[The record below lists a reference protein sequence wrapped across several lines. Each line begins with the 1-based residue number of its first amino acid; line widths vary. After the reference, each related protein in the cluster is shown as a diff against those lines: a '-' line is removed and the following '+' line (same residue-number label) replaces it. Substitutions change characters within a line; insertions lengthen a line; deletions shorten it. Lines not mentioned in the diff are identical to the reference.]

1 MRWLRHFA
9 VAVFF
14 ASFAELKAI
23 LIKITGVRHI
33 MKSKTE
39 FYKSYFEVL
48 EKKGF
53 SIRPPSSPDYVADIY
68 HRDRQ
73 IAFYGKQD
81 TIIKNPFVEVDE
93 KQMERLQ
100 SLAKTTAIA
109 CGICS
114 DKPYDDE
121 LAAKVQNGVVKINE
135 HNGVILACKYH
146 PIFDYVLSTYRKD
159 VENGNTAIQRQYFY
173 SKEDAFEN
181 FALRS
186 GLVDEKKL
194 FSETELK
201 ILHAG
206 LIKMRTIDND
216 LDQEDLN
223 SVSALINKI
232 EDIIPELVKKERVF
246 DFTKLFSQ
254 IENVFER

>member
-1 MRWLRHFA
+1 
-9 VAVFF
+9 
-14 ASFAELKAI
+14 
-23 LIKITGVRHI
+23 

-39 FYKSYFEVL
+39 FYKAYFETL

-53 SIRPPSSPDYVADIY
+53 SIQPPSSPDYVADIY

-73 IAFYGKQD
+73 IAFYAKHD
-81 TIIKNPFVEVDE
+81 AIIKNPFVEVDE
-93 KQMERLQ
+93 KLIDKLQ
-100 SLAKTTAIA
+100 SLAKTTAIG

-114 DKPYDDE
+114 DKPYDE
-121 LAAKVQNGVVKINE
+121 AIAAKEQNGVVRINE
-135 HNGVILACKYH
+135 HNGVVLACKHH

-159 VENGNTAIQRQYFY
+159 TENSNAVIQRQYFY
-173 SKEDAFEN
+173 TKETAFEN

-194 FSETELK
+194 FSETDLK

-206 LIKMRTIDND
+206 LIKMRTIDKD

-223 SVSALINKI
+223 SVAALIDKI
-232 EDIIPELVKKERVF
+232 EDIVPELGKKERVF
-246 DFTKLFSQ
+246 DFTKLFTQ
-254 IENVFER
+254 FENALER

>member
-1 MRWLRHFA
+1 
-9 VAVFF
+9 
-14 ASFAELKAI
+14 
-23 LIKITGVRHI
+23 

-39 FYKSYFEVL
+39 FYKAFFEAI

-53 SIRPPSSPDYVADIY
+53 SIRPPSSPDYVADLY
-68 HRDRQ
+68 YWDKP

-81 TIIKNPFVEVDE
+81 AIIKNPFVEVDE
-93 KQMERLQ
+93 KLIDRLQ
-100 SLAKTTAIA
+100 SLARTTAIG

-114 DKPYDDE
+114 DKPFDDS
-121 LAAKVQNGVVKINE
+121 LAAKEQGGVVKINE
-135 HNGVILACKYH
+135 QNGVVLACKHH

-159 VENGNTAIQRQYFY
+159 AEHGNVAIQRQYFY
-173 SKEDAFEN
+173 NKEAAFEN

-194 FSETELK
+194 FSETDLK

-206 LIKMRTIDND
+206 LVKMRTVDND
-216 LDQEDLN
+216 LDAEDLN
-223 SVSALINKI
+223 SVAALIDRI
-232 EDIIPELVKKERVF
+232 EDIVPELCKKERAF

-254 IENVFER
+254 IENVLER

>member
-1 MRWLRHFA
+1 
-9 VAVFF
+9 
-14 ASFAELKAI
+14 
-23 LIKITGVRHI
+23 

-39 FYKSYFEVL
+39 FYKAYFETL

-53 SIRPPSSPDYVADIY
+53 SIQPPSSPDYVADIY

-73 IAFYGKQD
+73 IAFYAKHD
-81 TIIKNPFVEVDE
+81 AIIKNPFVEVDE
-93 KQMERLQ
+93 KLIDKLQ
-100 SLAKTTAIA
+100 SLAKTTAIG

-114 DKPYDDE
+114 DKPYDE
-121 LAAKVQNGVVKINE
+121 AIAAKEQNVVVRINE
-135 HNGVILACKYH
+135 HNGVVLACKHH

-159 VENGNTAIQRQYFY
+159 TENSNAAIQRQYFY
-173 SKEDAFEN
+173 TKEAAFEN

-194 FSETELK
+194 FSETDLK

-206 LIKMRTIDND
+206 LIKMRTIDKD

-223 SVSALINKI
+223 SVAALIDKI
-232 EDIIPELVKKERVF
+232 EDIVPELGKKERVF
-246 DFTKLFSQ
+246 DFTKLFTQ
-254 IENVFER
+254 FENALER

>member
-1 MRWLRHFA
+1 
-9 VAVFF
+9 
-14 ASFAELKAI
+14 
-23 LIKITGVRHI
+23 

-39 FYKSYFEVL
+39 FYKAFFETV

-68 HRDRQ
+68 HRDKP
-73 IAFYGKQD
+73 IAFFGKQD
-81 TIIKNPFVEVDE
+81 AIIKNPFVETDE
-93 KQMERLQ
+93 KQIDRLQ

-114 DKPYDDE
+114 DKPYDE
-121 LAAKVQNGVVKINE
+121 ALAGKEQGGVVKINE
-135 HNGVILACKYH
+135 QNGVVLACKQH

-159 VENGNTAIQRQYFY
+159 AEHGNAAIQRRYFY
-173 SKEDAFEN
+173 NKEAAFED

-194 FSETELK
+194 FSEMELK
-201 ILHAG
+201 VLHAG
-206 LIKMRTIDND
+206 LIKMRTVDND
-216 LDQEDLN
+216 LNQDDLN
-223 SVSALINKI
+223 SVAELIDRI
-232 EDIIPELVKKERVF
+232 EDIVPELSKKERAF

-254 IENVFER
+254 FETVLER

>member
-1 MRWLRHFA
+1 
-9 VAVFF
+9 
-14 ASFAELKAI
+14 
-23 LIKITGVRHI
+23 

-39 FYKSYFEVL
+39 FYKTYFETL

-53 SIRPPSSPDYVADIY
+53 SIQPPSSPDYVADIY

-73 IAFYGKQD
+73 IAFYAKQD

-93 KQMERLQ
+93 KLMDKLQ
-100 SLAKTTAIA
+100 SLAKTTAIG

-114 DKPYDDE
+114 DKPYDE
-121 LAAKVQNGVVKINE
+121 AVSAKEQNGVVRINE
-135 HNGVILACKYH
+135 HNGVVLACKHH

-159 VENGNTAIQRQYFY
+159 TENSNTAIQRQYFY
-173 SKEDAFEN
+173 TKEAAFEN

-206 LIKMRTIDND
+206 LVKMRTVDND
-216 LDQEDLN
+216 LDAEDLN
-223 SVSALINKI
+223 SVAALIDRI
-232 EDIIPELVKKERVF
+232 EDIVPELCKKERAF

-254 IENVFER
+254 IENVLER

>member
-1 MRWLRHFA
+1 
-9 VAVFF
+9 
-14 ASFAELKAI
+14 
-23 LIKITGVRHI
+23 

-39 FYKSYFEVL
+39 FYQAYFETI

-53 SIRPPSSPDYVADIY
+53 SIRPPSSLDYVADIY
-68 HRDRQ
+68 HREKP
-73 IAFYGKQD
+73 IAFYSKQD
-81 TIIKNPFVEVDE
+81 AIIKNPFVEVDA
-93 KQMERLQ
+93 KLIDRLQ

-114 DKPYDDE
+114 DKPYDE
-121 LAAKVQNGVVKINE
+121 ALTGKEQGGAVRINEQNGVV
-135 HNGVILACKYH
+135 LACKHH

-159 VENGNTAIQRQYFY
+159 AEHGNAAIQRRYFY
-173 SKEDAFEN
+173 NKEAAFED

-201 ILHAG
+201 ILHTG

-216 LDQEDLN
+216 LDAEDLD
-223 SVSALINKI
+223 SVAVLIDRI
-232 EDIIPELVKKERVF
+232 EDIVPELSKKERAF

-254 IENVFER
+254 IENVLER

>member
-1 MRWLRHFA
+1 
-9 VAVFF
+9 
-14 ASFAELKAI
+14 
-23 LIKITGVRHI
+23 

-39 FYKSYFEVL
+39 FYKAYFETL

-53 SIRPPSSPDYVADIY
+53 SIQPPSSPDYVADIY

-73 IAFYGKQD
+73 IAFYAKHD
-81 TIIKNPFVEVDE
+81 AIIKNPFVEVDE
-93 KQMERLQ
+93 KLMDKLQ
-100 SLAKTTAIA
+100 SLAKTTAIG

-114 DKPYDDE
+114 DKPYDE
-121 LAAKVQNGVVKINE
+121 AIAAKEQNGVVRINE
-135 HNGVILACKYH
+135 HNGVVLACKHH

-159 VENGNTAIQRQYFY
+159 TENSNAAIQRQYFY
-173 SKEDAFEN
+173 TKEAAFEN

-194 FSETELK
+194 FSETDLK

-206 LIKMRTIDND
+206 LIKMRTIDKD

-223 SVSALINKI
+223 SVATLIDKI
-232 EDIIPELVKKERVF
+232 EDIVPELGKKERAF
-246 DFTKLFSQ
+246 DFSKLFSQ
-254 IENVFER
+254 FENALER

>member
-1 MRWLRHFA
+1 
-9 VAVFF
+9 
-14 ASFAELKAI
+14 
-23 LIKITGVRHI
+23 

-39 FYKSYFEVL
+39 FYKAFFEAI

-53 SIRPPSSPDYVADIY
+53 SIRPPSSPDYVADLY
-68 HRDRQ
+68 YRDKPS
-73 IAFYGKQD
+73 AFYGKQD
-81 TIIKNPFVEVDE
+81 AIIKNPFVEVDE
-93 KQMERLQ
+93 KLIDRLQ
-100 SLAKTTAIA
+100 SLARTTAIG

-114 DKPYDDE
+114 DKPFDDS
-121 LAAKVQNGVVKINE
+121 LAAKEQGGVVKINE
-135 HNGVILACKYH
+135 QNGVVLACTHH

-159 VENGNTAIQRQYFY
+159 AEHGNVAIQRQYFY
-173 SKEDAFEN
+173 NKEAAFEN

-206 LIKMRTIDND
+206 LVKMRTVDND
-216 LDQEDLN
+216 LDAEDLN
-223 SVSALINKI
+223 SVAALIDRI
-232 EDIIPELVKKERVF
+232 EDIVPELCKKERAF

-254 IENVFER
+254 IENVLER

>member
-1 MRWLRHFA
+1 
-9 VAVFF
+9 
-14 ASFAELKAI
+14 
-23 LIKITGVRHI
+23 

-39 FYKSYFEVL
+39 FYKAYFETL

-53 SIRPPSSPDYVADIY
+53 SIQPPSSPDYVADIY

-73 IAFYGKQD
+73 IAFYGRHD
-81 TIIKNPFVEVDE
+81 AIIKNPFVEVDE
-93 KQMERLQ
+93 KLLDKLQ

-114 DKPYDDE
+114 DKPYDE
-121 LAAKVQNGVVKINE
+121 AIAAKEQNGVVRINE
-135 HNGVILACKYH
+135 HNGVVLACKQH

-159 VENGNTAIQRQYFY
+159 TENANAAIQRQYFY
-173 SKEDAFEN
+173 NKDAAFEN

-194 FSETELK
+194 FSEQDLK

-206 LIKMRTIDND
+206 LVKMRTIDKD

-223 SVSALINKI
+223 SVAALIDKI
-232 EDIIPELVKKERVF
+232 EDIVPELGKKERSF
-246 DFTKLFSQ
+246 DFTKLFSPL
-254 IENVFER
+254 ENLMER

>member
-1 MRWLRHFA
+1 
-9 VAVFF
+9 
-14 ASFAELKAI
+14 
-23 LIKITGVRHI
+23 

-39 FYKSYFEVL
+39 FYKAFFEAI

-53 SIRPPSSPDYVADIY
+53 SIRPPSSPDYVADLY
-68 HRDRQ
+68 YRDKP

-81 TIIKNPFVEVDE
+81 AIIKNPFVEVDE
-93 KQMERLQ
+93 KLIDRLQ
-100 SLAKTTAIA
+100 SLARTTAIG

-114 DKPYDDE
+114 DKPYDDS
-121 LAAKVQNGVVKINE
+121 LTAKEQGGVVKINE
-135 HNGVILACKYH
+135 HNGVVLACKHH

-159 VENGNTAIQRQYFY
+159 AEHGNAAIQRQYFY
-173 SKEDAFEN
+173 NKEAAFEN

-201 ILHAG
+201 ILHTG
-206 LIKMRTIDND
+206 LVKMRTVDND
-216 LDQEDLN
+216 LDAEDLN
-223 SVSALINKI
+223 SVAALIDRI
-232 EDIIPELVKKERVF
+232 EDIVPEFSKKERAF

-254 IENVFER
+254 IENVLER

>member
-1 MRWLRHFA
+1 
-9 VAVFF
+9 
-14 ASFAELKAI
+14 
-23 LIKITGVRHI
+23 

-39 FYKSYFEVL
+39 FYKAFFEAI

-53 SIRPPSSPDYVADIY
+53 SIRPPSSPDYVADFY
-68 HRDRQ
+68 YRDKP

-81 TIIKNPFVEVDE
+81 AIIKNPFVEVDE
-93 KQMERLQ
+93 KLIDRLQ
-100 SLAKTTAIA
+100 SLARTTAIG

-114 DKPYDDE
+114 DKPFDDS
-121 LAAKVQNGVVKINE
+121 LAAKEQGGVVKINE
-135 HNGVILACKYH
+135 QNGVVLACKHH

-159 VENGNTAIQRQYFY
+159 AEHGNVAIQRQYFY
-173 SKEDAFEN
+173 NKEAAFEN

-194 FSETELK
+194 FSETDLK

-206 LIKMRTIDND
+206 LVKMRTVDNV
-216 LDQEDLN
+216 LDSEDLN
-223 SVSALINKI
+223 SVAALIDRI
-232 EDIIPELVKKERVF
+232 EDIVPELCKKERAF

-254 IENVFER
+254 IENVLER

>member
-1 MRWLRHFA
+1 
-9 VAVFF
+9 
-14 ASFAELKAI
+14 
-23 LIKITGVRHI
+23 

-39 FYKSYFEVL
+39 FYKAFFEAI

-53 SIRPPSSPDYVADIY
+53 SIRPPSSPDYVANLY
-68 HRDRQ
+68 YRDKP

-81 TIIKNPFVEVDE
+81 AIIKNPFVEVDE
-93 KQMERLQ
+93 KLIDRLQ
-100 SLAKTTAIA
+100 SLARTTAIG

-114 DKPYDDE
+114 DKPFDDS
-121 LAAKVQNGVVKINE
+121 LAAKEQGGVVKINE
-135 HNGVILACKYH
+135 HNGVVLACKHH

-159 VENGNTAIQRQYFY
+159 AEHGNVAIQRQYFY
-173 SKEDAFEN
+173 NKEAAFEN

-206 LIKMRTIDND
+206 LVKMRTVDND
-216 LDQEDLN
+216 LDAEDLN
-223 SVSALINKI
+223 SVAALIDRI
-232 EDIIPELVKKERVF
+232 GDIVPELCKKERAF

-254 IENVFER
+254 IENVLER

>member
-1 MRWLRHFA
+1 
-9 VAVFF
+9 
-14 ASFAELKAI
+14 
-23 LIKITGVRHI
+23 

-39 FYKSYFEVL
+39 FYKAYFETL

-53 SIRPPSSPDYVADIY
+53 SIQPPSSPDYVADIY

-73 IAFYGKQD
+73 IAFYAKHD
-81 TIIKNPFVEVDE
+81 AIIKNPFVEVDE
-93 KQMERLQ
+93 KLLDKLQ

-114 DKPYDDE
+114 DKPYDE
-121 LAAKVQNGVVKINE
+121 AIAAKEQNGVVRINE
-135 HNGVILACKYH
+135 HNGVVLACKQH

-159 VENGNTAIQRQYFY
+159 SENANAAIQRQYFY
-173 SKEDAFEN
+173 NKDAAFEN

-194 FSETELK
+194 FSETDLK

-206 LIKMRTIDND
+206 LVKMRTIDKD

-223 SVSALINKI
+223 SVAALIDKI
-232 EDIIPELVKKERVF
+232 EDIVPELGKKERSF
-246 DFTKLFSQ
+246 DFTKLFSPL
-254 IENVFER
+254 ENLMER

>member
-1 MRWLRHFA
+1 
-9 VAVFF
+9 
-14 ASFAELKAI
+14 
-23 LIKITGVRHI
+23 

-39 FYKSYFEVL
+39 FYQAYFETI

-68 HRDRQ
+68 HREKPV
-73 IAFYGKQD
+73 AFYSKQD
-81 TIIKNPFVEVDE
+81 AIIKNPFVEVDE
-93 KQMERLQ
+93 KQIARLL

-109 CGICS
+109 CGICA
-114 DKPYDDE
+114 DKPYDDVLTGKE
-121 LAAKVQNGVVKINE
+121 QGGAVRINE
-135 HNGVILACKYH
+135 HNGVVLACKHH
-146 PIFDYVLSTYRKD
+146 PIFEYVLSTYRKD
-159 VENGNTAIQRQYFY
+159 TEHGNAAIQRRYFY
-173 SKEDAFEN
+173 NKEAAFED

-206 LIKMRTIDND
+206 LVKMRTVDND
-216 LDQEDLN
+216 LNQDDMD
-223 SVSALINKI
+223 SVAALIDRI
-232 EDIIPELVKKERVF
+232 EDIVPELSKKERVF

-254 IENVFER
+254 IENALER

>member
-1 MRWLRHFA
+1 
-9 VAVFF
+9 
-14 ASFAELKAI
+14 
-23 LIKITGVRHI
+23 

-39 FYKSYFEVL
+39 FYKAYFETL

-53 SIRPPSSPDYVADIY
+53 SIQPPSSPDYVADIY

-73 IAFYGKQD
+73 IAFYAKHD
-81 TIIKNPFVEVDE
+81 AIIKNPFVEVDE
-93 KQMERLQ
+93 KLLDKLQ

-114 DKPYDDE
+114 DKPYDE
-121 LAAKVQNGVVKINE
+121 AIAAKEQNGVVRINE
-135 HNGVILACKYH
+135 HNGVVLASKQH

-159 VENGNTAIQRQYFY
+159 SENANAAIQRQYFY
-173 SKEDAFEN
+173 NKDAAFEN

-194 FSETELK
+194 FSEQDLK
-201 ILHAG
+201 ILHSG
-206 LIKMRTIDND
+206 LIKMRTIDKD

-223 SVSALINKI
+223 SVAALIDKI
-232 EDIIPELVKKERVF
+232 EDIVPELGKKERSF
-246 DFTKLFSQ
+246 DFTKLFSPL
-254 IENVFER
+254 ENLMER

>member
-1 MRWLRHFA
+1 
-9 VAVFF
+9 
-14 ASFAELKAI
+14 
-23 LIKITGVRHI
+23 

-39 FYKSYFEVL
+39 FYKAFFETI

-53 SIRPPSSPDYVADIY
+53 SIQPPSSPDYVADIY
-68 HRDRQ
+68 HRDKP

-81 TIIKNPFVEVDE
+81 AIIKNPFVEADE
-93 KQMERLQ
+93 KLLDRLQ

-114 DKPYDDE
+114 DKPYDE
-121 LAAKVQNGVVKINE
+121 ALAGKEQGGAVKINEQNGVV
-135 HNGVILACKYH
+135 LACKHH

-159 VENGNTAIQRQYFY
+159 AEHGNAAIQRRYFY
-173 SKEDAFEN
+173 NKEAAFED

-201 ILHAG
+201 VLHAG
-206 LIKMRTIDND
+206 LIKMRTVDND
-216 LDQEDLN
+216 LNQDDLN
-223 SVSALINKI
+223 SVAELIDRI
-232 EDIIPELVKKERVF
+232 EDIVPELSKKARTF

-254 IENVFER
+254 IENTLER

>member
-1 MRWLRHFA
+1 
-9 VAVFF
+9 
-14 ASFAELKAI
+14 
-23 LIKITGVRHI
+23 

-39 FYKSYFEVL
+39 FYKAYFETL

-53 SIRPPSSPDYVADIY
+53 SIQPPSSPDYVADIY

-73 IAFYGKQD
+73 IAFYAKHD
-81 TIIKNPFVEVDE
+81 AIIKNPFVEVDE
-93 KQMERLQ
+93 KLLDKLQ

-114 DKPYDDE
+114 DKPYDE
-121 LAAKVQNGVVKINE
+121 AIAAKEQNGVVRINE
-135 HNGVILACKYH
+135 HNGVVLACKQH

-159 VENGNTAIQRQYFY
+159 TENANAAIQRQYFY
-173 SKEDAFEN
+173 NKDAAFEN

-194 FSETELK
+194 FSETDLK

-206 LIKMRTIDND
+206 LVKMRTIDKD

-223 SVSALINKI
+223 SVAALIDKI
-232 EDIIPELVKKERVF
+232 EDIVPELGKKERSF
-246 DFTKLFSQ
+246 DFTKLFSPL
-254 IENVFER
+254 ENLMER

>member
-1 MRWLRHFA
+1 
-9 VAVFF
+9 
-14 ASFAELKAI
+14 
-23 LIKITGVRHI
+23 

-39 FYKSYFEVL
+39 FYKAYFETL

-53 SIRPPSSPDYVADIY
+53 SIQPPSSPDYVADIY

-73 IAFYGKQD
+73 IAFYAKHD
-81 TIIKNPFVEVDE
+81 AIIKNPFVEVDE
-93 KQMERLQ
+93 KLLDKLQ

-114 DKPYDDE
+114 DKPYDE
-121 LAAKVQNGVVKINE
+121 AIAAKEQNGVVRINE
-135 HNGVILACKYH
+135 HNGVVLACKQH

-159 VENGNTAIQRQYFY
+159 TENANAAIQRQYFY
-173 SKEDAFEN
+173 NKDAAFEN

-194 FSETELK
+194 FSETDLK
-201 ILHAG
+201 ILHSG
-206 LIKMRTIDND
+206 LIKMRTIDKD

-223 SVSALINKI
+223 SVAALIDKI
-232 EDIIPELVKKERVF
+232 EDIVPELGKKERSF
-246 DFTKLFSQ
+246 DFTKLFSPL
-254 IENVFER
+254 ENLMER

>member
-1 MRWLRHFA
+1 
-9 VAVFF
+9 
-14 ASFAELKAI
+14 
-23 LIKITGVRHI
+23 

-39 FYKSYFEVL
+39 FYKAFFEAI

-53 SIRPPSSPDYVADIY
+53 SISPPSSPDYVADLY
-68 HRDRQ
+68 YRDKP

-81 TIIKNPFVEVDE
+81 AIIKNPFVEVDE
-93 KQMERLQ
+93 KLIDRLQ
-100 SLAKTTAIA
+100 SLARTTAIG

-114 DKPYDDE
+114 DKPYDDS
-121 LAAKVQNGVVKINE
+121 LAAKEQGGVVKINE
-135 HNGVILACKYH
+135 HNGVVLACKHH

-159 VENGNTAIQRQYFY
+159 AEHGNAAIQRQYFY
-173 SKEDAFEN
+173 NRDAAFEN

-206 LIKMRTIDND
+206 LVKMRTVDND
-216 LDQEDLN
+216 LDAEDLN
-223 SVSALINKI
+223 SVAALIDRI
-232 EDIIPELVKKERVF
+232 EDIVPELSKKERAF

-254 IENVFER
+254 IENVLER